1 MENKD
6 CKIIAHRGAS
16 GLTEFDNSLES
27 FRKAVE
33 LGADMIEFDVRKTR
47 DDVMIAFHDPVIEG
61 ERISNLSYEE
71 LLDIT
76 EEIGF
81 RVPTVEE
88 VVNISKDKIGLDIE
102 LKEEGYEERVVELV
116 KDHLG
121 YGNYVMKSFT
131 DECVKSIKRND
142 PEVQAGLLLGVE
154 EPESKI
160 KTRLSEL
167 FPKRRLNRCR
177 ADFVAPNY
185 QLLRF
190 LYLRRMRK
198 QGFEVFV
205 WTVNEVE
212 LMELLINKGVD
223 ALITDRPDLA
233 LKVREKSQRNF
244 TGFSSP

>member
-16 GLTEFDNSLES
+16 GLTEFDNSFES
-27 FRKAVE
+27 FRKAVD

-61 ERISNLSYEE
+61 ERISDLSYEE

-81 RVPTVEE
+81 KVPTVED
-88 VVNISKDKIGLDIE
+88 VVNLSKDKIGLDIE
-102 LKEEGYEERVVELV
+102 LKEKGYEKRVVELV
-116 KDHLG
+116 RDNLD
-121 YGNYVMKSFT
+121 YDRYVMKSFT
-131 DECVKSIKRND
+131 DECVKSIKEYD

-154 EPESKI
+154 DPQSKI

-167 FPKRRLNRCR
+167 FPKKRLNRCK

-185 QLLRF
+185 RLLRLF
-190 LYLRRMRK
+190 YLKRMWK
-198 QGFEVFV
+198 SGFDVFV
-205 WTVNEVE
+205 WTVNDVE
-212 LMELLINKGVD
+212 MMEKLLNEGVEG
-223 ALITDRPDLA
+223 LITDRPDLA
-233 LKVREKSQRNF
+233 LDVREKN
-244 TGFSSP
+244 

>member
-47 DDVMIAFHDPVIEG
+47 DDVLIAFHDPEIQGEG
-61 ERISNLSYEE
+61 ISGLSYEE
-71 LLDIT
+71 LLVIT
-76 EEIGF
+76 EKIGF
-81 RVPTVEE
+81 KVPTVED
-88 VVNISKDKIGLDIE
+88 VVNLSKGKIGLDIE

-121 YGNYVMKSFT
+121 YDSYMMKSFS
-131 DECVKSIKRND
+131 DECVKSIKRYD
-142 PEVQAGLLLGVE
+142 RGVKTGLLLGLE
-154 EPESKI
+154 DPEFKV

-167 FPKRRLNRCR
+167 FPKRRLNKCR

-190 LYLRRMRK
+190 FYLRRMWRA
-198 QGFEVFV
+198 GFEVFV

-212 LMELLINKGVD
+212 LMERLISKGVD

-233 LKVREKSQRNF
+233 LKVREKV
-244 TGFSSP
+244 G

>member
-47 DDVMIAFHDPVIEG
+47 DDVLIAFHDPEIQG
-61 ERISNLSYEE
+61 ERISDLSYEE

-81 RVPTVEE
+81 RVPTVED
-88 VVNISKDKIGLDIE
+88 VVNLSKGKIGLDIE
-102 LKEEGYEERVVELV
+102 LKEEGYEEKVVELV
-116 KDHLG
+116 KDQLD
-121 YGNYVMKSFT
+121 YDSYVMKSFS
-131 DECVKSIKRND
+131 DECAKAIKRHDSEVKS
-142 PEVQAGLLLGVE
+142 GLLLGLE
-154 EPESKI
+154 DPDSKI

-167 FPKRRLNRCR
+167 FPKRRLNRCN
-177 ADFVAPNY
+177 ADFVSPNY
-185 QLLRF
+185 RLLRF
-190 LYLRRMRK
+190 FYLWRMWR

-205 WTVNEVE
+205 WTVNDEGM
-212 LMELLINKGVD
+212 MERWISRGVD

-233 LKVREKSQRNF
+233 LKVREKV
-244 TGFSSP
+244 G

>member
-47 DDVMIAFHDPVIEG
+47 DDVLIAFHDPDIEG
-61 ERISNLSYEE
+61 RKISDLSYEE

-76 EEIGF
+76 EERGF
-81 RVPTVEE
+81 RVPTVGD
-88 VVNISKDKIGLDIE
+88 VVNLSKGKIGLDIE

-116 KDHLG
+116 RGHLG
-121 YGNYVMKSFT
+121 HSDYVMKSFY
-131 DECVKSIKRND
+131 DGCVKAIKRYD
-142 PEVQAGLLLGVE
+142 VEVKAGLLLGLE
-154 EPESKI
+154 DPDSKI

-167 FPKRRLNRCR
+167 FPKRRLNRCK

-190 LYLRRMRK
+190 FYLRRMWRR
-198 QGFEVFV
+198 GFEVFV

-212 LMELLINKGVD
+212 LMKLLIDKGVD

-233 LKVREKSQRNF
+233 LKVREKSQ
-244 TGFSSP
+244 